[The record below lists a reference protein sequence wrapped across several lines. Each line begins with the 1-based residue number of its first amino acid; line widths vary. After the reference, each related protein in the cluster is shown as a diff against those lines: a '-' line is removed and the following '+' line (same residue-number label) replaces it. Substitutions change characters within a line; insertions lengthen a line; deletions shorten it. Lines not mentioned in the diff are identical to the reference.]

1 MEKTIRIIKSNSWP
15 LKNYTICL
23 RVFSRCF
30 LNPGKHSATTTS
42 PQSLFQWMTILLMKN
57 VFLISTF
64 CTVSP
69 KTAHNTQS
77 EATPVQWGRRFLWP
91 AGNAVLD
98 APQFKNFK
106 IISDEKSNRCI
117 LNRLAS
123 YFIAPKQCKNWL
135 FKVSAIR
142 SILWK
147 FSLTWVLHLLCSLS
161 SWLISISAAFSVFWA
176 LLSSASSLAASVV
189 LLWNL

>member
-1 MEKTIRIIKSNSWP
+1 MPWP
-15 LKNYTICL
+15 LPRRACSSDWPSSWW
-23 RVFSRCF
+23 RMFSWY
-30 LNPGKHSATTTS
+30 P
-42 PQSLFQWMTILLMKN
+42 LFVLCHPKLHTILKVRLHQCS
-57 VFLISTF
+57 V
-64 CTVSP
+64 
-69 KTAHNTQS
+69 
-77 EATPVQWGRRFLWP
+77 EWDRRFLWP

-161 SWLISISAAFSVFWA
+161 SWLISISAAFNVFWA